1 MSNLGRQKPKQRM
14 QFVCRCQPKLLPP
27 LYLLDVMQN
36 DIMFLLHA
44 GEIPGVGTSIF
55 CIAHKNVV

>member
-1 MSNLGRQKPKQRM
+1 MSNLGRQKTKTTDA
-14 QFVCRCQPKLLPP
+14 VCRCQPKLLPP
-27 LYLLDVMQN
+27 LYLLDIMQN